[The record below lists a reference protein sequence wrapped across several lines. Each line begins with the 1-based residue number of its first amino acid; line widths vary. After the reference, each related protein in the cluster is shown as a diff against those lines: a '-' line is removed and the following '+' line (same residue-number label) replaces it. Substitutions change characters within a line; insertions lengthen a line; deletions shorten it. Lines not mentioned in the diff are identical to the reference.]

1 MRIYNRGFR
10 AENTAG
16 GPIPAAHVT
25 LWDAQTGGTQ
35 ITSGIETLD
44 GAPIPGAVLICD
56 AWGYAPS
63 FRDTEDR
70 PDIWAIGSD
79 TGVIP
84 GVERVHLEPDDTD
97 QRVSALESTVNGPSG
112 IDSRLSAIEASRG
125 QPSGIATLDDTGKV
139 DPAQLPLAAA
149 TSAQV
154 NVADYGAAGNGTTD
168 DAPAIQAALDAIAV
182 NTPGARLVFPP
193 GTYLV
198 NSELEIK
205 SSIHLDLSKGATI
218 KRGSSSMQYILK
230 NFNASYSPTLYG
242 GRGGIRITGG
252 VVDAAGD
259 VLTGS
264 VTAIIV
270 AHAKDVRIEG
280 VTVRNV
286 RDWHG
291 VELNSSRDGT
301 VRDCIFEGF
310 NPVASGRTISEAVQL
325 DLAID
330 SSALPGIGAGAYDK
344 TPCDNIL
351 VTGCTARS
359 YGSLGSFGRLTGSHS
374 YSDNVF
380 HTRIRVVDNYA
391 IGCNDYAVRAYNWW
405 DAIVAENE
413 FVNCNGAFMA
423 DVPTTP
429 VAATV
434 GHEGFVF
441 SKNICRGL
449 GVQNAGAAVL
459 DYAVRFEGTDTAS
472 PVPVREV
479 TVKGNILKTVANPQG
494 AIRFTNVGD
503 VVCSDNT
510 VKDGTG
516 TATRGIHVVGSSQG
530 TYTGNKIS
538 SVTGMGIQVY
548 DGANTNSGFCTF
560 TGNTIQASGDAG
572 LHINSTAPT
581 VTGNNINGVTGGAC
595 GMGIWNNASNASVIG
610 NKVVKGTG
618 TTTSGIE
625 IRNSTTLMANTV
637 LGGWTATS
645 TDIGASGQNLYVNGG
660 SVFPTT
666 PRTYN
671 KC

>member
-35 ITSGIETLD
+35 IISGIETLD
-44 GAPIPGAVLICD
+44 GVPIPGAVLICD

-63 FRDTEDR
+63 FRDTADR

-112 IDSRLSAIEASRG
+112 IDSRLSAVEASRG

-139 DPAQLPLAAA
+139 DPAQLPLAAS

-154 NVADYGAAGNGTTD
+154 NVADYGATGDGVTD

-205 SSIHLDLSKGATI
+205 SSIHLDLSQGATI
-218 KRGSSSMQYILK
+218 KRGSSSMQYVLK
-230 NFNASYSPTLYG
+230 NFNSSYSPTLYA
-242 GRGGIRITGG
+242 GRGRIRITGG
-252 VVDAAGD
+252 VIDAAGD

-264 VTAIIV
+264 VTALIF
-270 AHAKDVRIEG
+270 AHADNVRVES
-280 VTVRNV
+280 VTFRNV
-286 RDWHG
+286 RDWHAI
-291 VELNSSRDGT
+291 EFNSTQNGIA
-301 VRDCIFEGF
+301 RDCVFEGF
-310 NPVASGRTISEAVQL
+310 NPVAAGRTISESVQL
-325 DLAID
+325 DLAKD
-330 SSALPGIGAGAYDK
+330 SSVLPGIGAGAYDN
-344 TPCDNIL
+344 TPCNNII
-351 VTGCTARS
+351 VTGCTTRP
-359 YGSLGSFGRLTGSHS
+359 YGSLGAFGRLVGSHS
-374 YSDNVF
+374 FTDNVF
-380 HTRIRVVDNYA
+380 HTRVRVIGNYA
-391 IGCNDYAVRAYNWW
+391 TGCADYAVRAYNWV
-405 DAIVAENE
+405 DVVVAENE
-413 FVNCNGAFMA
+413 IVSCNGAFMA
-423 DVPTTP
+423 DVP
-429 VAATV
+429 VGATV

-441 SKNICRGL
+441 ADNICRNL
-449 GVQNAGAAVL
+449 GVQNGGAAVL

-479 TVKGNILKTVANPQG
+479 TVKGNVFKTLASPQG
-494 AIRFTNVGD
+494 AVRFTNVAD
-503 VVCSDNT
+503 VICSDNT

-516 TATRGIHVVGSSQG
+516 VSTRGFHAVGSSQG
-530 TYTGNKIS
+530 TYTGNKVS
-538 SVTGMGIQVY
+538 NVTGMGIQVY

-560 TGNTIQASGDAG
+560 TGNTLAFTGDAG

-645 TDIGASGQNLYVNGG
+645 TDTGASGQNLYVNGG